1 MFKKLEISIPFAD
14 ALAQM
19 PNYVNFMKEIMS
31 KKKNLNS
38 VGTLNLIKNC
48 NIIIQRKFPEK
59 LKDPGSFTIPCIIGE
74 HTLRKA
80 LCDLGA
86 SINLMPLLVAKKLNL
101 AEITPTTLSL
111 EKADRSMT
119 SPKGIIED
127 VLIKVGKFI
136 FPVDFV
142 VLDMEEDEKVPLILG
157 RPFLATSRA
166 LIDVE
171 SGELTLR
178 VGDDKVQLSVYKKDK
193 LQKKE
198 NEVCMRLEALPM
210 QKVEIMKEVPN
221 KASEKGPN
229 VTSIDE
235 EQRAR
240 KWNSSLNA
248 KMDQAET
255 VPFMR
260 KVDVMYLS
268 IEGIKK

>member
-1 MFKKLEISIPFAD
+1 
-14 ALAQM
+14 
-19 PNYVNFMKEIMS
+19 
-31 KKKNLNS
+31 
-38 VGTLNLIKNC
+38 
-48 NIIIQRKFPEK
+48 
-59 LKDPGSFTIPCIIGE
+59 
-74 HTLRKA
+74 
-80 LCDLGA
+80 
-86 SINLMPLLVAKKLNL
+86 
-101 AEITPTTLSL
+101 
-111 EKADRSMT
+111 MT
-119 SPKGIIED
+119 SPKVIIED

-136 FPVDFV
+136 FPVDFM
-142 VLDMEEDEKVPLILG
+142 VLDMEEDEKAPLILG

-193 LQKKE
+193 LQKKK
-198 NEVCMRLEALPM
+198 NEVCMILEALPM

-229 VTSIDE
+229 VTSSDE

-268 IEGIKK
+268 VEGIKKSTTYKEEKT